1 MPASRFAPALV
12 LCVVLG
18 TAAAHANVV
27 KVEIVK
33 VEPAGPTHERITGYA
48 HGELDPADPKNAVIT
63 DLDLAPR
70 NARGKVEYVTKFTLV
85 RPTDMTRSSGVLL
98 YTVVNRG
105 GGNAVPH
112 PDGHV
117 TLVSGWQ
124 GDVVATATNYTIQV
138 PVAKNRDGSSI
149 TGPLVLRFLNLTG
162 NTTALVIP
170 RGQPSP
176 YPPASLDTTK
186 AKLISATGESPTGAK
201 KGAVTILSAD
211 WAFADCSTTPFPG
224 KPDPT
229 RICVKNGFDPALLYQ
244 LEYTVKDPLVLGI
257 GLAATRDLG
266 AFFRYERADAAGTPN
281 PVAGRITHAIAEG
294 SSQSGTFLRLSL
306 LLGFNQDEGGR
317 IVWDGMN
324 PHIAARMTDLNRR
337 FALPGGLVSPFEL
350 GHEGPAWWTPW
361 EDTARKGHPNAAAA
375 LGTPARPAASLL
387 DRCRATNTCPKI
399 AETFGSAEIWG
410 LRQSFTLVGT
420 TAKKDIPLP
429 ENVRRYY
436 FPGVSHGGGPG
447 GFATLTNP
455 VKSAASCA
463 LLSNPAPVGPMRT
476 AIISRLIAWVKNGTP
491 MPESKYPTIADG
503 TLVKNTNA
511 AMGFPAIPGA
521 PMPEGVQYPL
531 VDYDLGSHFRY
542 LDQSGVLT
550 KLPVAKGTLPQL
562 VVRVDADGNEV
573 AGIRSPLQS
582 APLGTYTGWNVTT
595 SGMYAGQLCGPP
607 FGSSPI
613 GGFIPFAKTKAERTA
628 SGDPRLS
635 LEERYVDHDGYVR
648 AVKTAADKLVH
659 DGYLLAAD
667 AATMMRQAEESSV
680 LK

>member
-1 MPASRFAPALV
+1 MRVIPFGAALA
-12 LCVVLG
+12 LSFVLG
-18 TAAAHANVV
+18 PATAHAHIV
-27 KVEIVK
+27 KIEIVK
-33 VEPAGPTHERITGYA
+33 VEPAGPTHERITGNA
-48 HGELDPADPKNAVIT
+48 HGELDPADPKNAEIT
-63 DLDLAPR
+63 DIDLAPR

-85 RPTDMTRSSGVLL
+85 RPTEMMRSSGVLI

-117 TLVSGWQ
+117 TFVSGWQ
-124 GDVVATATNYTIQV
+124 GDVVPTTTNHTIQV
-138 PVAKNRDGSSI
+138 PVATNRDGSTI
-149 TGPLVLRFLNLTG
+149 TGPLVLRFMNVSG
-162 NTTALVIP
+162 HTTELIVP

-176 YPPASLDTTK
+176 YPPVSLDTMK
-186 AKLISATGESPTGAK
+186 AKLISATGETATGAK
-201 KGAVTILSAD
+201 TGAVTIPSAE

-224 KPDPT
+224 RPDPT
-229 RICVKNGFDPALLYQ
+229 RICVKHGFDPALVYELQ
-244 LEYTVKDPLVLGI
+244 YTVKDPLVLGI

-266 AFFRYERADAAGTPN
+266 SFFRYETADASGTPN
-281 PVAGRITHAIAEG
+281 PVAGRITHAISEG

-306 LLGFNQDEGGR
+306 LLGFNQDERGR

-324 PHIAARMTDLNRR
+324 PHIAARFTDLNRR
-337 FALPGGLVSPFEL
+337 FAFPGGLVSPYEL
-350 GHEGPAWWTPW
+350 GHEGPVWWSRW
-361 EDTARKGHPNAAAA
+361 EDKARK
-375 LGTPARPAASLL
+375 RPAASLL

-420 TAKKDIPLP
+420 DAKADIPIP
-429 ENVRRYY
+429 ANVRRYY

-447 GFATLTNP
+447 NFATRTTP
-455 VKSAASCA
+455 VKAAAACA

-476 AIISRLIAWVKNGTP
+476 AIISRLVAWVTKDTP
-491 MPESKYPTIADG
+491 MPESTYPTIAAG

-511 AMGFPAIPGA
+511 AMGFPKIPGA

-531 VDYDLGSHFRY
+531 VDWDLGPQFRY
-542 LDQSGVLT
+542 TDQSGVLT
-550 KLPVAKGTLPQL
+550 KIPVAKGTLPQL

-573 AGIRSPLQS
+573 AGIKSPLLS

-595 SGMYAGQLCGPP
+595 SGMYAGQLCGPS

-613 GGFIPFAKTKAERTA
+613 GGFIPFAKTKAERIA

-635 LEERYVDHDGYVR
+635 LEERYTDHAGYVR
-648 AVKTAADKLVH
+648 AVKTAADKLVR
-659 DGYLLAAD
+659 DGYLLADD
-667 AATMMRQAEESSV
+667 ATVMITQAERMHW
-680 LK
+680 

>member
-1 MPASRFAPALV
+1 MPATKIAAALALCLV
-12 LCVVLG
+12 LG
-18 TAAAHANVV
+18 PTAAHANIV
-27 KVEIVK
+27 KLEITK
-33 VEPAGPTHERITGYA
+33 VEPAGPTHERITGKAY
-48 HGELDPADPKNAVIT
+48 GELDPADPKNAVIT
-63 DLDLAPR
+63 DIDLAPR
-70 NARGKVEYVTKFTLV
+70 NARGKVEYVTTFTLV
-85 RPTDMTRSSGVLL
+85 RPTGLMTSSGVLL

-112 PDGHV
+112 PAGH
-117 TLVSGWQ
+117 TTFVSGWQ
-124 GDVVATATNYTIQV
+124 GDVVQTPTNYSIQV

-149 TGPLVLRFLNLTG
+149 TGPLVLRFISLTG

-186 AKLISATGESPTGAK
+186 ASLVSATGESATGKK
-201 KGAVTILSAD
+201 KGAVTIPSAD

-229 RICVKNGFDPALLYQ
+229 RICVKNGFDPALLYE
-244 LEYTVKDPLVLGI
+244 LRYTVKDPLVLGI

-266 AFFRYERADAAGTPN
+266 SFFRYEAADSVGTPN
-281 PVAGRITHAIAEG
+281 PVAGRITHAISEG
-294 SSQSGTFLRLSL
+294 SSQSGTYLRLSL
-306 LLGFNQDEGGR
+306 LLGFNQDERGR

-324 PHIAARMTDLNRR
+324 PHIAARFTDLNRR
-337 FALPGGLVSPFEL
+337 FAFPGGLVSPYEL

-361 EDTARKGHPNAAAA
+361 EDTARKHPS
-375 LGTPARPAASLL
+375 ASLL

-447 GFATLTNP
+447 GFATSTSP
-455 VKSAASCA
+455 VKAAATCA
-463 LLSNPAPVGPMRT
+463 LASNPAPSAPMRS
-476 AIISRLIAWVKNGTP
+476 ALIARLVAWVTKNTP
-491 MPESKYPTIADG
+491 MPESTYPTLADG
-503 TLVKNTNA
+503 TLVANTNA
-511 AMGFPAIPGA
+511 AMGFPAIPGTPA
-521 PMPEGVQYPL
+521 PEGVQYPL
-531 VDYDLGSHFRY
+531 VDYDLGTHFRY
-542 LDQSGVLT
+542 ADQSGVLT
-550 KLPVAKGTLPQL
+550 SVPVAKGTLPQL

-573 AGIRSPLQS
+573 AGIKSPLLS

-595 SGMYAGQLCGPP
+595 SGLYAGQLCGPS
-607 FGSSPI
+607 FGASPI

-635 LEERYVDHDGYVR
+635 LEERYKDHDGYVR
-648 AVKTAADKLVH
+648 AVKAATEKLVSN
-659 DGYLLAAD
+659 GYLLAED
-667 AATMMRQAEESSV
+667 AATMIAQAEHSDV

>member
-1 MPASRFAPALV
+1 MTTSKFTAALA
-12 LCVVLG
+12 LCLLLG
-18 TAAAHANVV
+18 PAAAHANVV
-27 KVEIVK
+27 KLEIVR
-33 VEPAGPTHERITGYA
+33 VEPAGPTHERISGKAY
-48 HGELDPADPKNAVIT
+48 GELDPADPKNAVIT
-63 DLDLAPR
+63 DIDLAPR
-70 NARGKVEYVTKFTLV
+70 NARGKVEYVTRFTLV
-85 RPTDMTRSSGVLL
+85 RPTEMMKASGVLL

-105 GGNAVPH
+105 GGTAAPH

-124 GDVVATATNYTIQV
+124 GDVVPTTTNYTIQV

-149 TGPLVLRFLNLTG
+149 TGPLALRFMNLTG
-162 NTTALVIP
+162 HTTPLMIP

-176 YPPASLDTTK
+176 YPPVSLDTTK
-186 AKLISATGESPTGAK
+186 ASLISATAETATGAK
-201 KGAVTILSAD
+201 QGVVKIASSD

-224 KPDPT
+224 KPDPAQ
-229 RICVKNGFDPALLYQ
+229 ICVRNGFDPALLYELQ
-244 LEYTVKDPLVLGI
+244 YTVKDPLVLGI

-266 AFFRYERADAAGTPN
+266 AFFRYEKADAAGTPN
-281 PVAGRITHAIAEG
+281 PVAGSITHAISEG

-306 LLGFNQDEGGR
+306 LLGFNQDERGR

-324 PHIAARMTDLNRR
+324 PHIAARFTDLNRR
-337 FALPGGLVSPFEL
+337 FAFPGGLVSPYEL

-361 EDTARKGHPNAAAA
+361 ADVARK
-375 LGTPARPAASLL
+375 RPAASLL
-387 DRCRATNTCPKI
+387 DRCRASNTCPKI

-420 TAKKDIPLP
+420 DAKADIPIP
-429 ENVRRYY
+429 DNVRRYY

-447 GFATLTNP
+447 GFSTFTNP
-455 VKSAASCA
+455 VKAAAACA
-463 LLSNPAPVGPMRT
+463 LSTNPAPVGPMRT
-476 AIISRLIAWVKNGTP
+476 AIISRLIAWVTKNTP
-491 MPESKYPTIADG
+491 MPESKYLALADG

-511 AMGFPAIPGA
+511 AMGFPSIPGK
-521 PMPEGVQYPL
+521 PMPEGIQHPL
-531 VDYDLGSHFRY
+531 VDYDLGPHFRY
-542 LDQSGVLT
+542 ADQSGVVT
-550 KLPVAKGTLPQL
+550 KIPVAKGTLPQL

-573 AGIRSPLQS
+573 AGIKSPLLS

-595 SGMYAGQLCGPP
+595 SGLYKGQLCGSS

-635 LEERYVDHDGYVR
+635 LEERYVDHAGYVR
-648 AVKTAADKLVH
+648 AVKAAAEKLVS
-659 DGYLLAAD
+659 DGYLLREDAD
-667 AATMMRQAEESSV
+667 TMIKQAEQSPI